1 MNTIANR
8 LAALRQ
14 LMQRQGIAACIIP
27 SSDPH
32 LSEYVAAHWKRRE
45 WISGF
50 DGSAGT
56 VVVLQG
62 QAGLWTDS
70 RYFLQAEMQLKG
82 SGISLF
88 REGLAGVP
96 DYLTWLISNLPEG
109 AVAGIDGAVF
119 STQEAEGM
127 KLRFSAAGLTLKA
140 DFAPFDEPWVNLP
153 PLSENDVFIYDE
165 KFAGISCSEKIRQI
179 RQKITEAK
187 ADGLLLTGLDEVAWT
202 FNIRGTDVEY
212 NPVTIAY
219 AMIATGAACIF
230 IDEKKLPLEVVSYFN
245 QYNINVFPYAAIFGF
260 LEKLPASYRM
270 LIDKQKV
277 NFALFDAISGIVI
290 EKTSPVT
297 MLKSIKNKME
307 ITGTKN
313 AVLKD
318 GIALVR
324 AFYRLEKE
332 LCAGRKVTELSFAG
346 KLSAYRAEQKDFFSE
361 SFPTITGYAAKGA
374 IVHCITTP
382 ENDTEIRQGN
392 LFLVDSG
399 GNYLDGTTDITR
411 TIAVGKP
418 TEQQKR
424 DYTNLLKGHIALASA
439 KFPEGTHGV
448 QLDAFARQ
456 FLWNECLNYGHGTGH
471 GIGHFLSVH
480 EGPQNIRIKDNGVE
494 LKPGMLLS
502 NEPGLYRTGEYGI
515 RLENM
520 MLVKTYRETQYG
532 RFLEFET
539 LSLFPFDLKLI
550 EINMLSRKELE
561 WLNDYHQTVSEKLS
575 PFLTEEEKN
584 WLGILTHPLH
594 AGADLG

>member
-1 MNTIANR
+1 MR
-8 LAALRQ
+8 K
-14 LMQRQGIAACIIP
+14 LMQHCNVSACIIP

-50 DGSAGT
+50 EGSAGT
-56 VVVLQG
+56 VVVLQE

-70 RYFLQAEMQLKG
+70 RYFLQAEMQLTD
-82 SGISLF
+82 SGILLF
-88 REGLAGVP
+88 KEGLSGTP
-96 DYLTWLISNLPEG
+96 DYQTWLISNLPEG
-109 AVAGIDGAVF
+109 TVIGIDGTVF
-119 STQEAEGM
+119 STHDVEKM
-127 KLRFSAAGLTLKA
+127 KKRFSSAGLVLKT
-140 DFAPFDEPWVNLP
+140 DFIPFSESWVNLP
-153 PLSENDVFIYDE
+153 PLPQNSVFIYNE
-165 KFAGISCSEKIRQI
+165 KFAGSSCSEKINQI

-187 ADGLLLTGLDEVAWT
+187 ADATLLTGLDEVAWA

-219 AMIATGAACIF
+219 AMITTDAACIF
-230 IDEKKLPLEVVSYFN
+230 IDKKKLPSEVISYFN
-245 QYNINVFPYAAIFGF
+245 QYNIKVFPYTSVCNF
-260 LEKLPASYRM
+260 LSELPAGYRI

-277 NFALFDAISGIVI
+277 NFALFDAIPTYVSIV
-290 EKTSPVT
+290 ERNSPIS
-297 MLKSIKNKME
+297 MLKAIKNEVE
-307 ITGTKN
+307 IAGTKN

-318 GIALVR
+318 GVALTH
-324 AFYRLEKE
+324 AFYWLEKE
-332 LCAGRKVTELSFAG
+332 LEAGRRVTELSFAE
-346 KLSAYRAEQKDFFSE
+346 KLSVCRTQQKDFFSE

-382 ENDTEIRQGN
+382 ENDTEIRPGN

-411 TIAVGKP
+411 TIVVGEA
-418 TEQQKR
+418 TAQQKK
-424 DYTNLLKGHIALASA
+424 DYTNVLKGHIALASA
-439 KFPEGTHGV
+439 KFPEGTRGV

-494 LKPGMLLS
+494 LQPNMLLS

-520 MLVKTYRETQYG
+520 VLVKEYKKTSFG
-532 RFLEFET
+532 CFFEFET
-539 LSLFPFDLKLI
+539 LSLFPFDTALIDEKL
-550 EINMLSRKELE
+550 LSGKERE
-561 WLNDYHQTVSEKLS
+561 WVNNYHQMVYDKLS
-575 PFLTEEEKN
+575 PFLPEEERS
-584 WLGILTHPLH
+584 WLMGKISLDFTNYF
-594 AGADLG
+594 